1 MIPWTGACQAP
12 PSTGFSRQE
21 YWNGLPF
28 PSPGDLPD
36 PGMESTSPAL
46 GVLFFATEPPVKPS
60 GEAVEMA
67 KLFKHKGE
75 RYGKNCGEF

>member
-1 MIPWTGACQAP
+1 MEYS
-12 PSTGFSRQE
+12 PSGSSVHEISPARLLEWVANSFS
-21 YWNGLPF
+21 
-28 PSPGDLPD
+28 GDLPD

-46 GVLFFATEPPVKPS
+46 GVLFLATEPPVKPS